1 MNTLLKS
8 LLPIAAIVATS
19 VTHAQ
24 YDTKNLAPTM
34 DAGLEQRFG
43 CTKLRLYPII
53 ANETFRAAHKDVGQ
67 SVPLNKALEDG
78 RLKIEEHADG
88 AEVNTLQAVN
98 TSKDT
103 IYMMQG
109 EVIVGGQQDRMLAQ
123 DVLIAPGA
131 RMDIAAFCVEHGR
144 WSENGSGTKFTS
156 TIGFAAQDV
165 RRAAAVDKEQTMVWE
180 KVAENMNVNDA
191 ASPSG
196 SYADL
201 MEDTE
206 FQAARTRY
214 RETLK
219 DLPAACFG
227 MVGVVAVSGNKVIG
241 CDVFATEALFKQ
253 AYPQLID
260 AYIAEALNKGGDVTL
275 SPELVKAY
283 FDAQFSDEREM
294 ERKAVG
300 NGSLFKAKGVTYR
313 VSMF

>member
-1 MNTLLKS
+1 MNTLQRS
-8 LLPIAAIVATS
+8 LLLTAASLASSI
-19 VTHAQ
+19 THAQ

-43 CTKLRLYPII
+43 CTKLRLYPIV
-53 ANETFRAAHKDVGQ
+53 ANETFRTAHNDIGQ
-67 SVPLNKALEDG
+67 AVPLNKALQDG
-78 RLKIEEHADG
+78 RLKIEEQAGG

-98 TSKDT
+98 TSSDT

-123 DVLIAPGA
+123 DVLIPPGA

-144 WSENGSGTKFTS
+144 WSENGSGSKFTS

-165 RRAAAVDKEQTMVWE
+165 RKAAAVEKEQTMVWE
-180 KVAENMNVNDA
+180 KVADNMKASEA

-196 SYADL
+196 SYADM
-201 MEDTE
+201 MEDAE
-206 FQAARTRY
+206 FQADRARY
-214 RETLK
+214 RDKLK
-219 DLPAACFG
+219 DLPASCIG
-227 MVGVVAVSGNKVIG
+227 MVGVVAVSGDKVIG

-275 SPELVKAY
+275 SPEQVKAY
-283 FDAQFSDEREM
+283 FDAQFADEAEM
-294 ERKAVG
+294 EKKAIG
-300 NGSLFKAKGVTYR
+300 NGSLFKAKGHTYR